1 MSYDAELK
9 RSIGESYDI
18 LIYAFTNDAN
28 NLGPQCIT
36 SANCD
41 RLAGYYDE
49 TTSTWD
55 NQTITLSYDY
65 ATTTLTL
72 NNLNIETASPNG
84 TVYFLYC
91 DGSKAE
97 NITINLL
104 GNNKLRQFEGEE
116 GARFIYNGAE
126 DGSITI
132 TTDPENPGML
142 TMPDL
147 EDYLEETDVLEM
159 RYGNHVKY
167 EYDLGYVKDKNN
179 VRYIKTIPNFG
190 LSVAGIKVTEDN
202 AANVLGNTGTPSV
215 VFDADNTIL
224 TLNNLNNT
232 AFQEEYKIPFIQSRL
247 DNLTIQ
253 LVGDNF
259 VWCGGLFLSK
269 SGESTEDDTVTFT
282 TGETNAGTL
291 GIRTSEEEWC
301 SGYSVVCDNGLDVK
315 FTGIDSDYG
324 TFEYEIG
331 PASSILA
338 VAGVKVTEDNAE
350 NVLGDDDATVSF
362 DAETNTLTL
371 NNAWIEAYNMEAI
384 VSGVENLTIFLVGEN
399 CIYGGSPTF
408 DKTSEVE
415 EATITFTTDRESNGS
430 LFINNMEDY
439 LFGEGVT
446 PEYSNVS
453 IKHEGGSP
461 SDSHTIDG
469 RLGISVGDVDITMSN
484 ADDVLGDGTVSYD
497 VESNTLTLNGAT
509 IGNGGSDLEPMEA
522 CGIDYTGAAD
532 LTISLK
538 GTNTV
543 NGTGGCEAIRC
554 DAYGLE
560 ITPKLIFTKG
570 KGGKSSHIK
579 TFRRC

>member
-1 MSYDAELK
+1 MKYKLTINDLLCGRWLLSMLTLLLVSVAMQAEDYGLTVAGVAVTDQNASNITGEGIAAGSVSYSATNNTLTLNGATINGDIVSDQTSDLTVHLVGRNVINIDQHAFLMMGSNKLKFTAANGAVLLTDATSDEAFAYSVGDESYIELGYYDLPAGCKLSYDAELK
-9 RSIGESYDI
+9 RSIGEYYGI
-18 LIYAFTNDAN
+18 EIFAFTNDAN
-28 NLGPQCIT
+28 NLGPQCVT

-49 TTSTWD
+49 TNRTWD
-55 NQTITLSYDY
+55 NETITMSYDY
-65 ATTTLTL
+65 STTMLTL

-84 TVYFLYC
+84 TVYFINC
-91 DGSKAE
+91 EGSKAK

-104 GNNKLRQFEGEE
+104 GNNKLRQFPNEE

-147 EDYLEETDVLEM
+147 EEDLEETDVLEM
-159 RYGNHVKY
+159 RYGNHVNY

-179 VRYIKTIPNFG
+179 VRYIKTIPNLG

-202 AANVLGNTGTPSV
+202 AANVLGDTGTPSV
-215 VFDADNTIL
+215 VFDADNNIL

-232 AFQEEYKIPFIQSRL
+232 AFQDEYNIPFIQSRL
-247 DNLTIQ
+247 DNLTIH

-324 TFEYEIG
+324 TSEYEIG
-331 PASSILA
+331 PASSILT

-371 NNAWIEAYNMEAI
+371 NNARIEAYDKGAI
-384 VSGVENLTIFLVGEN
+384 VSGLDNLTVFLVGEN

-408 DKTSEVE
+408 D
-415 EATITFTTDRESNGS
+415 IHYRQ
-430 LFINNMEDY
+430 
-439 LFGEGVT
+439 
-446 PEYSNVS
+446 
-453 IKHEGGSP
+453 
-461 SDSHTIDG
+461 
-469 RLGISVGDVDITMSN
+469 GI
-484 ADDVLGDGTVSYD
+484 
-497 VESNTLTLNGAT
+497 
-509 IGNGGSDLEPMEA
+509 
-522 CGIDYTGAAD
+522 
-532 LTISLK
+532 
-538 GTNTV
+538 
-543 NGTGGCEAIRC
+543 
-554 DAYGLE
+554 
-560 ITPKLIFTKG
+560 
-570 KGGKSSHIK
+570 
-579 TFRRC
+579 